1 MLHILADNNISLV
14 SEACN
19 ALGEVRLYESRT
31 IRKEDLQWADVLLCR
46 STIKVD
52 RALLD
57 GTKIRFVATATSGD
71 EHFDKAFLDEANIR
85 YANATGSNARSV
97 AEYVF
102 ASLFS
107 LAANKRFSLLE
118 KSIGIIGV
126 GHVGTWVEHI
136 ASNLGM
142 KTKLND
148 PPKRERTGD
157 ASLGSIEE
165 ALNADIIT
173 LHVSYSKNGAHTTH
187 HLFDEKRLRSL
198 HPNQILINTSRG
210 SVVDQ
215 DAFFALSD
223 TTPFHSVVF
232 DVFENEP
239 HIDLSLF
246 QFIDIATPH
255 IAGHSHDGKLLGTQM
270 VYESLCLF
278 LQQKPSWNYLESLAP
293 IDPILP
299 KLDPLR
305 DRLEEQVSD
314 IIKYAYHVRMDDR
327 SFRNIVLRE
336 QSQRADYFD
345 ALRGNYPHRREFTH
359 YPIIASGLSEQVQSV
374 LRGLGF
380 QLT

>member
-1 MLHILADNNISLV
+1 MLHILADKNITRV

-31 IRKEDLQWADVLLCR
+31 IRNEDLQWADVLLCR

-52 RALLD
+52 RALIG

-71 EHFDKAFLDEANIR
+71 EHVDKVFLDEADIR

-142 KTKLND
+142 KTILND
-148 PPKRERTGD
+148 PPKWERTGD
-157 ASLGSIEE
+157 TSLRSIEE
-165 ALNADIIT
+165 ALGADILT
-173 LHVSYSKNGAHTTH
+173 LHVSYTKNGAHTTH
-187 HLFDEKRLRSL
+187 HLFDEDRLRSL
-198 HPNQILINTSRG
+198 HPNQIFINTSRG
-210 SVVDQ
+210 AVVDQ
-215 DAFFALSD
+215 EAFFAHSD
-223 TTPFHSVVF
+223 TKPFHSVVF

-239 HIDLSLF
+239 DIDLSLF
-246 QFIDIATPH
+246 QYIDIATPH

-270 VYESLCLF
+270 VYESLCSF
-278 LQQKPSWNYLESLAP
+278 LQQRPTWNYLESLAP
-293 IDPILP
+293 IDPVQPVLN
-299 KLDPLR
+299 PLR
-305 DRLEEQVSD
+305 NSLEEQVSD
-314 IIKYAYHVRMDDR
+314 IIKSAYHVRMDDR
-327 SFRNIVLRE
+327 SFRKIVLQE
-336 QSQRADYFD
+336 QNERVDYFES
-345 ALRGNYPHRREFTH
+345 LRRDYPQRREFTH
-359 YPIIASGLSEQVQSV
+359 CPIIASGLSEQVQLV
-374 LRGLGF
+374 IRGLGF